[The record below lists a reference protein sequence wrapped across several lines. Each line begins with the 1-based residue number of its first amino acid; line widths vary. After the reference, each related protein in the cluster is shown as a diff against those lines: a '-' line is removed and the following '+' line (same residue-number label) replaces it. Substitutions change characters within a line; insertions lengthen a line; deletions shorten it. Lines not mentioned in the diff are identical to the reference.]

1 MAAEPAGND
10 SDSQKDDV
18 VAALEAAIHAFVRTK
33 RRYQLL
39 VAAASELDRL
49 TDTMNVRRAD
59 GNETPIR
66 NDAVLQLV
74 RDCFDMF
81 VIDLASIREGLVE
94 PMGVLNRIKENP
106 SRLTRCD
113 ASKLA
118 PRPVM
123 VIGGDDHERVA
134 AEVDACRRELVAKG
148 INEALERLV
157 PGEYPVTPEGITK
170 LIAKFIKA
178 TDPVD
183 KDRNHV
189 RAHRYEHRP
198 FDRHRHF
205 QPLPAHQDQLDL
217 FEQLLG
223 DLYLVLTRNS
233 YHLELR
239 FQASHSR
246 TAHDLAD
253 LMVHG
258 SINEATRA
266 YGVVRKCPD
275 NPVPWYYFHREK
287 FFDTPS
293 EPQNSEPEPPPSD
306 RYRGPLGPALKALD
320 DCRRRFRECI
330 ERSAQGR

>member
-1 MAAEPAGND
+1 MADEPAGTHYKG
-10 SDSQKDDV
+10 QKDDV
-18 VAALEAAIHAFVRTK
+18 VAALEAAIQAFVLAK

-39 VAAASELDRL
+39 VAAAKELDRL
-49 TDTMNVRRAD
+49 TETMNARRTD
-59 GNETPIR
+59 GEETPIR

-94 PMGVLNRIKENP
+94 DMGVLNRIKKSP
-106 SRLTRCD
+106 SRLSRCD
-113 ASKLA
+113 ASEFA
-118 PRPVM
+118 PRPAM

-134 AEVDACRRELVAKG
+134 AEVAAHGRELVAQG
-148 INEALERLV
+148 INKALERLI
-157 PGEYPVTPEGITK
+157 PGEYPVTPNGITD
-170 LIAKFIKA
+170 LIARFIKA

-205 QPLPAHQDQLDL
+205 QPLTAIQGQLDL

-223 DLYLVLTRNS
+223 DLYLVLTRNW
-233 YHLELR
+233 YDLERR

-258 SINEATRA
+258 SINDATQV
-266 YGVVRKCPD
+266 YGVVRAGTD
-275 NPVPWYYFHREK
+275 NPVPWYWLHREK
-287 FFDTPS
+287 FFDAPP
-293 EPQNSEPEPPPSD
+293 EPQNDEPGPP
-306 RYRGPLGPALKALD
+306 A
-320 DCRRRFRECI
+320 E
-330 ERSAQGR
+330 